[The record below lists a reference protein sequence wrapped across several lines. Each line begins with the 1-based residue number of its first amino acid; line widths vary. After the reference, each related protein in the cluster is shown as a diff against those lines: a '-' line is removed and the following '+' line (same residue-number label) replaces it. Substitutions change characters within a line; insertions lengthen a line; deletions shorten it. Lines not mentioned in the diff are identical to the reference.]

1 MRKSI
6 ISDSQINLLKQ
17 KVLIQAGFNITTK
30 SDCVK
35 LSKFLLNT
43 GVGYISETTI
53 YRLFLKDDNKHAPYK
68 STLDILCNFI
78 GYADLSLFIE
88 SNLVD
93 YGFIKDYNFSDT
105 TLDFLFYSCIKNNN
119 FKSLFEYFEKIEDLT
134 DEVKKGIVLNLFDA
148 LTKSDN
154 NNSFFKEFSE
164 NKFVREWILELGH
177 DPKFRIANYDEAYL
191 YYLKNTKIT
200 KDFNHLQQYVFANA
214 VLFRSSFIRNDF
226 KNASIYGLKLYVK
239 NLNLIL
245 SHSNDIH
252 FFPFVRFISYR
263 LWYLSLINSSAV
275 DTLEYAK
282 YLLEFTKL
290 NLINAD
296 KLKRE
301 ILFNTIGE
309 VLVRSN
315 LPISYQVTFKQL
327 FVTELM
333 DLNLNEFD
341 FKLVDLLPQLQPNG
355 LLRHRP

>member
-35 LSKFLLNT
+35 LSKYLLNT

-53 YRLFLKDDNKHAPYK
+53 YRLFLKDNNKHAPYK

-88 SNLVD
+88 SNLVE
-93 YGFIKDYNFSDT
+93 YGFIKDYNLFDT
-105 TLDFLFYSCIKNNN
+105 TLDFLFYSCIKNKD

-134 DEVKKGIVLNLFDA
+134 DEVKKGVVLNLFDA
-148 LTKSDN
+148 LVKSDN
-154 NNSFFKEFSE
+154 NTSFFKEFAE

-177 DPKFRIANYDEAYL
+177 DPKFRIANYSEAYL
-191 YYLKNTKIT
+191 YYLKNTIIT
-200 KDFNHLQQYVFANA
+200 KDINHLQQYVFTNA
-214 VLFRSSFIRNDF
+214 ILFRSCFIRNDF
-226 KNASIYGLKLYVK
+226 KTASIYGLKLYVQ

-245 SHSNDIH
+245 SNSHDIH

-263 LWYLSLINSSAV
+263 LWYLSLINTSAV
-275 DTLEYAK
+275 DTLEYAQ

-290 NLINAD
+290 NLMNAD
-296 KLKRE
+296 KLKRD

-309 VLVRSN
+309 VLVCSN

-327 FVTELM
+327 FITELM
-333 DLNLNEFD
+333 DLNLNGFD
-341 FKLVDLLPQLQPNG
+341 FKLADLLPQLQPNG
-355 LLRHRP
+355 LLRYRP